1 MTSNNRNSINQL
13 ALAVSLGLLA
23 GCSQTGDSSSGTD
36 LVQTKKPVM
45 LLDQPTPRSAQWQL
59 VWADEF
65 DGDKINKRNW
75 SLEENCWGGGNNEQQ
90 CYTKRARNAY
100 VKDGYLHIVAHNE
113 SYSGPDNPEGKVGAG
128 ANKTLPFTSA
138 RLRSK
143 DKRDH
148 KYGRFEIRAKLP
160 SGQGTWP
167 AIWMLPTDNKYGTWA
182 ASGEIDIM
190 EAVNLKAQS
199 DAPGAQ
205 AGDGENRIYGSL
217 HYGKA
222 WPDNVYSGQDASLP
236 NNINPADDFHTYAI
250 EWEEGEIRWYVDN
263 IHYATQTQDEW
274 YSQYKVDGALVNAK
288 GAAPFDERF
297 HLLLNLAV
305 GGSWS
310 ANANQKGIDKSDFPK
325 TMLVDY
331 VKVYRC
337 SADRWKGKGCA
348 TIGEQAVKVK
358 GHQAPAILAQDDRYA
373 DGPNLDIFSESLNSN
388 LAYGSYD
395 PMDIVSHQ
403 EVADGEHGQVLKI
416 SKKNGAGN
424 LYFRS
429 PTTDVSHWLESGELI
444 FDIKVES
451 MTDGSELMVKIDSG
465 WPKTSDMTVALPAM
479 GQWGEVRIKLADLLA
494 QSNRFVAGNQADPT
508 MINNLL
514 VFEPTAA
521 MTFSLDNI
529 RFEKR

>member
-1 MTSNNRNSINQL
+1 MIINNDNGISQL
-13 ALAVSLGLLA
+13 ALTITLGGLLF
-23 GCSQTGDSSSGTD
+23 GCIQTDKGEVGTD
-36 LVQTKKPVM
+36 FTQHQKPLILM
-45 LLDQPTPRSAQWQL
+45 NIPLEPSPKWQL

-65 DGDKINKRNW
+65 DGSEINKRNW

-100 VKDGYLHIVAHNE
+100 VQDGYLHIVAHKE
-113 SYSGPDNPEGKVGAG
+113 SFTGSDDAEGKPGM
-128 ANKTLPFTSA
+128 NKTLPFTSA

-205 AGDGENRIYGSL
+205 AGDQENRIYGSL
-217 HYGKA
+217 HYGKT
-222 WPDNVYSGQDASLP
+222 WPDNVYSGQGASLP
-236 NNINPADDFHTYAI
+236 NSINPTDDFHTYAI

-305 GGSWS
+305 GGSWA
-310 ANANQKGIDKSDFPK
+310 ANANEKGVDKSDFPK

-348 TIGEQAVKVK
+348 TVGDQAVKVK

-373 DGPNLDIFSESLNSN
+373 DGPNLDIFSDSLNSN

-416 SKKNGAGN
+416 TKKNGAGN

-465 WPKTSDMTVALPAM
+465 WPKTSDMTVELPPI

-494 QSNRFVAGNQADPT
+494 QSNRFAAGNKADPT

-521 MTFSLDNI
+521 MIVSLDNI